1 MSVFGTVVDIIK
13 RHFLSGVLVVVPLI
27 LTYWVLSFLFQ
38 AIDGILQPIIHGLI
52 GYYIPG
58 LGIVTTIS
66 LIMLAGFFTRNIVGA
81 RLYSLGERLLT
92 KVPLIRPIYLSAK
105 QVLAA
110 LTKGNKEAFKEVC
123 LIEYPRPGI
132 WVLGFISGSSMADF
146 GGGTR
151 KYVSV
156 FIGSTPTPITGW
168 TVLIP
173 EEELFRVDMSVED
186 GIKFLVSG
194 GVVAPDTFAPKTS
207 VTTPNAGEYQ
217 G

>member
-1 MSVFGTVVDIIK
+1 MSVFGTVIDIIK
-13 RHFLSGVLVVVPLI
+13 RHFISGVLVVVPLI
-27 LTYWVLSFLFQ
+27 LTDWVLSFLFQ

-52 GYYIPG
+52 GYYVPG
-58 LGIVTTIS
+58 LGIVTTIL

-81 RLYSLGERLLT
+81 RLYSLGDKLLT

-105 QVLAA
+105 QVLIA

-123 LIEYPRPGI
+123 LIEYPRQGV
-132 WVLGFISGSSMADF
+132 WVLGFVSGYSMADL
-146 GGGTR
+146 GGGTK
-151 KYVSV
+151 KYASV

-168 TVLIP
+168 TVLIL
-173 EEELFRVDMSVED
+173 EDELFRVNMSVEE

-194 GVVAPDTFAPKTS
+194 GVVAPEMFTRQTAVKTQ
-207 VTTPNAGEYQ
+207 NAGEYQ